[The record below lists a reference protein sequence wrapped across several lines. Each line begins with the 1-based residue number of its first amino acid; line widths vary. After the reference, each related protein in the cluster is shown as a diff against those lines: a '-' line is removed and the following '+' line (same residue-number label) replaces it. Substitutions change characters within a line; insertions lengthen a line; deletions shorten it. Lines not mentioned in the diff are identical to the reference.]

1 MQAPLDLL
9 ALLGDGR
16 FHSGEALGERLG
28 VSRAAVWKRIRALRE
43 TGLTVH
49 AVRGRGYRLDAPVE
63 WLEAGRILAAM
74 PAGARRLLGDLEI
87 VPVLDSTNARLLARC
102 ETGLPSGSACLA
114 EMQRAGRGRRG
125 RRWLSPPARNL
136 YLSVYWRF
144 EAGVAAL
151 SALSVRLGLRLATA
165 LEAMGIEGLRV
176 KWPNDLLIGDRKVGG
191 ILVELRGDPLGTT
204 RVVAGIGLNL
214 GMPDAAPIDQPWA
227 DLATATRRRLS
238 RNAVAGAVLG
248 ASLELLHELAEGEEA
263 AWQPLWS
270 RYDALAGRR
279 VRVLWPDRSLE
290 GTAMGIDASGAL
302 LLRETGGGMRRVA
315 SGEVSIRTNE

>member
-43 TGLTVH
+43 AGMTVH
-49 AVRGRGYRLDAPVE
+49 SVRGRGYRLDAPVE
-63 WLEAGRILAAM
+63 WLDAGRILSAM
-74 PAGARRLLGDLEI
+74 PAGARERLGGLEI

-102 ETGLPSGSACLA
+102 EAGLPCGSACLA

-125 RRWLSPPARNL
+125 RHWLSPPARNL
-136 YLSVYWRF
+136 YLSVYWYF
-144 EAGVAAL
+144 ETGVSAL
-151 SALSVRLGLRLATA
+151 AALSVRLGLRLASL
-165 LEAMGIEGLRV
+165 LEGMGVEGLRV
-176 KWPNDLLIGDRKVGG
+176 KWPNDLLIGERKVGG
-191 ILVELRGDPLGTT
+191 ILVELRGDPLDATH
-204 RVVAGIGLNL
+204 VVAGIGLNL
-214 GMPDAAPIDQPWA
+214 GMPEAAPIDQPWA
-227 DLATATRRRLS
+227 DLATAARRRLS

-248 ASLELLHELAEGEEA
+248 ATLELLHELAEGEEA
-263 AWQPLWS
+263 SWQPLWP

-279 VRVLWPDRSLE
+279 VRVVWPDRSLE

-302 LLRETGGGMRRVA
+302 LLREAGGGMRRVA